1 MRMNGVMMVIIRTRL
16 VVACTVRRFKP
27 KLLSK
32 LLSELFFSYKTAM
45 ESMELCV
52 EAVLAVLRKLFVPDI
67 DVLVLLR
74 NQEAFWV
81 SESLELIDKRRL
93 SNDCHLIK

>member
-1 MRMNGVMMVIIRTRL
+1 
-16 VVACTVRRFKP
+16 
-27 KLLSK
+27 
-32 LLSELFFSYKTAM
+32 M